1 MPKPADEQTA
11 TLFAAL
17 SHPNRLRILELLR
30 DGERCSCEIQPA
42 LGIEQSNLSRHIK
55 LLVSSGILRTRKD
68 GLKLM
73 LRVADDSVF
82 AVISVMQGMLG
93 GTREARTALTSGR
106 TRTTP

>member
-1 MPKPADEQTA
+1 MKQAMPKLADEQTA

-55 LLVSSGILRTRKD
+55 ILTSAGILRSRKD

-73 LRVADDSVF
+73 LSVSDHAF
-82 AVISVMQGMLG
+82 FEMIGLVQHTLTNTHKAESRAL
-93 GTREARTALTSGR
+93 ARK
-106 TRTTP
+106 